1 MPRFKIGQQVLV
13 KDESVRTGR
22 SKKLEAPYVGPY
34 EIVKIEGPNLLLR
47 TKRSKIMKIHANQA
61 KPFFASLHM
70 RTVFAWPLVC
80 VVIIAGQDI
89 DFRIEPVRS
98 SSGLYYQSVGSA
110 RLYSTE
116 WKVVTYLSLEGASNN
131 VDAIRKYMDFTVAF
145 CVKHGSLWQTD
156 PLICNNLLDT
166 IEKEYKKAQET
177 KQLVL

>member
-1 MPRFKIGQQVLV
+1 
-13 KDESVRTGR
+13 
-22 SKKLEAPYVGPY
+22 
-34 EIVKIEGPNLLLR
+34 
-47 TKRSKIMKIHANQA
+47 
-61 KPFFASLHM
+61 M
-70 RTVFAWPLVC
+70 RTVFAWPLLC

-145 CVKHGSLWQTD
+145 CVKHSSLWQPD
-156 PLICNNLLDT
+156 SLICNNLLDT
-166 IEKEYKKAQET
+166 IEKEYKKVQEM
-177 KQLVL
+177 KGLVLQLTRTEGGSHRQKGHFQHCRLCGTFTIWNIRLRS